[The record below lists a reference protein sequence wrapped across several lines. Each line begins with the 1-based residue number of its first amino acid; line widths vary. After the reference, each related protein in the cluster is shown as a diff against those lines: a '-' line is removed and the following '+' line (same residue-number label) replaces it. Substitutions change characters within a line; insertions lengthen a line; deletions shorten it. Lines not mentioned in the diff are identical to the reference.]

1 MFAFYFFFNTKK
13 NCSLKSG
20 TKCIPSEAHTYTLHV
35 RACSRAPLSYTSASH
50 CKTGEAASGGFVLWL
65 SSVLQS
71 LKKKTSRRP
80 RTSDW
85 LDGGIA
91 FVVVSWPGVAIAILH
106 GRVGKVTHFHT
117 CRERYDFAH
126 PIAFPGFENE
136 VWPFSACKPHISYLG
151 VFVPNRCI
159 VGWRPKSPF
168 ALAGFAEG
176 VPTCLL
182 PIVHPVIQQVKVLK
196 VIDVEEWILA
206 AWCACA
212 CACVGVI
219 KYKGREGKV

>member
-1 MFAFYFFFNTKK
+1 MYSKRGTHIHSTYARTRTLIVHQLIPLQNGRSGK
-13 NCSLKSG
+13 CWIRSLAVER
-20 TKCIPSEAHTYTLHV
+20 I
-35 RACSRAPLSYTSASH
+35 
-50 CKTGEAASGGFVLWL
+50 
-65 SSVLQS
+65 LQS

-196 VIDVEEWILA
+196 MIDVEEWILA
-206 AWCACA
+206 AWRACA
-212 CACVGVI
+212 WACVGVI